1 MFDKKLAEAVRSEI
15 VRIVAEHQAEIQ
27 RKAVMSVDNPLLAN
41 EILKDRLNEASA
53 YFANFFDTIRF
64 ETAVERSAHIKGRWT
79 LHL

>member
-53 YFANFFDTIRF
+53 YFAEHF
-64 ETAVERSAHIKGRWT
+64 SQ
-79 LHL
+79 L